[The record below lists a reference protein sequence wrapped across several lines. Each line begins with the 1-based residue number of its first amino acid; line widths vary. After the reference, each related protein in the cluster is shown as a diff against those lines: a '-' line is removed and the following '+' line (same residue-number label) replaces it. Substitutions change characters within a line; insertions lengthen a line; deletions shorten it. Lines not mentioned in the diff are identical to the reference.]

1 MENIR
6 LAFQGI
12 WGHKMRSFLTML
24 GIIIG
29 IASIITIVSTIKGTN
44 EQIKQNLI
52 GAGNNVVT
60 VQLYQSGSESPYDMS
75 WNPVPEGV
83 RTMEEG
89 TRSELEK
96 LDGVEKV
103 SFYRSRSNAEQVYY
117 QNTSFSGAIYG
128 IDRAYFSVQGYQ
140 LTQGRGFL
148 EGDYE
153 KCRKV
158 AILDE
163 KAVSSL
169 FPEGG
174 PIGRILEIK
183 GDTFTVVGVVAKM
196 ETFTPKIESIQD
208 YNLYA
213 DTSAGSIYLPD
224 SAWPIVYQFDE
235 PQSVAV
241 QATSTD
247 AMTRAGKNVADAL
260 TAKGYHFA
268 SAQIEMVPQSYQKL
282 DKQED
287 RDNMEKMLDLFEED
301 DDVQNVWHNWDQEE

>member
-260 TAKGYHFA
+260 TASQI
-268 SAQIEMVPQSYQKL
+268 SALSLI
-282 DKQED
+282 
-287 RDNMEKMLDLFEED
+287 
-301 DDVQNVWHNWDQEE
+301 HI

>member
-208 YNLYA
+208 Y
-213 DTSAGSIYLPD
+213 
-224 SAWPIVYQFDE
+224 
-235 PQSVAV
+235 
-241 QATSTD
+241 
-247 AMTRAGKNVADAL
+247 K
-260 TAKGYHFA
+260 
-268 SAQIEMVPQSYQKL
+268 
-282 DKQED
+282 
-287 RDNMEKMLDLFEED
+287 
-301 DDVQNVWHNWDQEE
+301 

>member
-1 MENIR
+1 MALFEY
-6 LAFQGI
+6 LSMAFASI
-12 WGHKMRSFLTML
+12 KSNKMRSLLTML

-29 IASIITIVSTIKGTN
+29 IASIISIVSTIKGTN

-158 AILDE
+158 AILM
-163 KAVSSL
+163 KRPFPASS
-169 FPEGG
+169 PREG
-174 PIGRILEIK
+174 L
-183 GDTFTVVGVVAKM
+183 
-196 ETFTPKIESIQD
+196 
-208 YNLYA
+208 
-213 DTSAGSIYLPD
+213 SAGFWRSRETPLR
-224 SAWPIVYQFDE
+224 WW
-235 PQSVAV
+235 
-241 QATSTD
+241 
-247 AMTRAGKNVADAL
+247 
-260 TAKGYHFA
+260 
-268 SAQIEMVPQSYQKL
+268 
-282 DKQED
+282 
-287 RDNMEKMLDLFEED
+287 
-301 DDVQNVWHNWDQEE
+301 VW

>member
-1 MENIR
+1 
-6 LAFQGI
+6 
-12 WGHKMRSFLTML
+12 
-24 GIIIG
+24 
-29 IASIITIVSTIKGTN
+29 
-44 EQIKQNLI
+44 
-52 GAGNNVVT
+52 
-60 VQLYQSGSESPYDMS
+60 
-75 WNPVPEGV
+75 
-83 RTMEEG
+83 MEEG

-196 ETFTPKIESIQD
+196 ETFTPKIESIQVTTCMQTPPQAPSTCQTAPGP
-208 YNLYA
+208 LS
-213 DTSAGSIYLPD
+213 TSLTNPSR
-224 SAWPIVYQFDE
+224 W
-235 PQSVAV
+235 QSRPPAP
-241 QATSTD
+241 
-247 AMTRAGKNVADAL
+247 M
-260 TAKGYHFA
+260 
-268 SAQIEMVPQSYQKL
+268 P
-282 DKQED
+282 
-287 RDNMEKMLDLFEED
+287 
-301 DDVQNVWHNWDQEE
+301 